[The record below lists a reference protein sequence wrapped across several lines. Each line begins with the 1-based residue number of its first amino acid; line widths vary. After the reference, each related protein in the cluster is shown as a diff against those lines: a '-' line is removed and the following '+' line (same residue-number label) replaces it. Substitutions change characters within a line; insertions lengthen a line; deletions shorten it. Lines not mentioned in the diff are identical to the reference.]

1 MSDEH
6 ALLALLFLFVSG
18 LHVSSVALLSI
29 HGHPHA
35 RAGVRRLCV
44 RVYLCARVHVIVP
57 LLPNVRSGECSP
69 FARQNSRPPLQL
81 LAMGSNAEW

>member
-1 MSDEH
+1 M
-6 ALLALLFLFVSG
+6 G
-18 LHVSSVALLSI
+18 T
-29 HGHPHA
+29 HA
-35 RAGVRRLCV
+35 RAGVHRLCV